1 MMMSE
6 FIERTGFE
14 PTAAEYAVIEA
25 EYMGTGIDKDQ
36 FCKEWKKNGGA
47 RRLMRLRARR
57 IEELESEVAKIERQY
72 NETDTWYCR
81 RINQLQGD
89 MKSKLDEAATAY
101 DQQKK
106 ELLRVGRLY
115 EDAIAAKE
123 KAEKKLDTVREA
135 FAILGIV
142 KEGQ

>member
-57 IEELESEVAKIERQY
+57 IEELESEVARKDRQY
-72 NETDTWYCR
+72 DK
-81 RINQLQGD
+81 LQAE
-89 MKSKLDEAATAY
+89 MKKKLDEAAAAY

>member
-1 MMMSE
+1 
-6 FIERTGFE
+6 
-14 PTAAEYAVIEA
+14 
-25 EYMGTGIDKDQ
+25 
-36 FCKEWKKNGGA
+36 
-47 RRLMRLRARR
+47 
-57 IEELESEVAKIERQY
+57 
-72 NETDTWYCR
+72 
-81 RINQLQGD
+81 

-101 DQQKK
+101 DQKKK